1 MRSRPQNDRARPRP
15 PNVTTRR
22 LEAFSDA
29 VFAIA
34 ITLLALDLQVPEL
47 SPVTP
52 NALAADLAAKW
63 PTYLSFLLSFVT
75 LLIAWIYHH
84 RLLEAAKHAGTGLLF
99 INGLLLL
106 VVAAVPFPTALLGA
120 YLTTPAASVVAAIYA
135 GYIGVLNFTYNVL
148 WWVVVRQQ
156 RTEYRE
162 GWRPPQ
168 EHDPVLS
175 WFPVLRGRGGDRLL
189 ESGRNPRH
197 LWRVMGRVDDHGTH
211 ALRRSALA
219 RHVAYAVRTEMNA
232 CASAA
237 HPPGTPRGRELAL
250 AAAAL
255 RRPRGTLV

>member
-1 MRSRPQNDRARPRP
+1 MKSRPQNDRARP

-34 ITLLALDLQVPEL
+34 ITLLALELQVPEL

-52 NALAADLAAKW
+52 NALAAKW

-75 LLIAWIYHH
+75 LLIAWIYDH
-84 RLLEAAKHAGTGLLF
+84 RLLEAATHAGTGLLF
-99 INGLLLL
+99 SNGLLLL

-135 GYIGVLNFTYNVL
+135 GYIGVLNFTYNLL

-156 RTEYRE
+156 RTGHRD
-162 GWRPPQ
+162 GWRPSKSMI
-168 EHDPVLS
+168 LS
-175 WFPVLRGRGGDRLL
+175 RFPVLRGRGGDRLL

-197 LWRVMGRVDDHGTH
+197 L
-211 ALRRSALA
+211 
-219 RHVAYAVRTEMNA
+219 
-232 CASAA
+232 
-237 HPPGTPRGRELAL
+237 
-250 AAAAL
+250 
-255 RRPRGTLV
+255 